1 MKRLLRAKW
10 LKLIFLGFI
19 ALILSLPS
27 IAKEANAQGSS
38 PLCAPQPAS
47 TPTPMGCCGPVPASP
62 VPATSLSVTRH
73 GILAKGSLVTTS
85 VIGNGRVETT
95 RTFTSKDLLNTYGQP
110 TISWSESSPA
120 PEGIT
125 MTSTSSQ
132 NTALFVL
139 RQDETPLAS
148 TSSAVGGSSIKPSS
162 IFDGNGLIYPQWTYI
177 RSGGAC
183 SGFFYVQE
191 DPINFAYEPHPLNDI
206 VSFLM
211 NSRGWYD
218 SGSCSGAAYIYDFS
232 GYGWKVYDRT
242 LGAVNGC
249 FSTDYGRVHARFFVM
264 ANGRIA
270 APAHQ
275 ELWSNQCF

>member
-110 TISWSESSPA
+110 TISWSESGEPLGCHSRPSQIHPAQSPHRC
-120 PEGIT
+120 ERLQGGIIHLARV
-125 MTSTSSQ
+125 SQ
-132 NTALFVL
+132 G
-139 RQDETPLAS
+139 QPLQ
-148 TSSAVGGSSIKPSS
+148 
-162 IFDGNGLIYPQWTYI
+162 L
-177 RSGGAC
+177 
-183 SGFFYVQE
+183 
-191 DPINFAYEPHPLNDI
+191 H
-206 VSFLM
+206 
-211 NSRGWYD
+211 
-218 SGSCSGAAYIYDFS
+218 
-232 GYGWKVYDRT
+232 
-242 LGAVNGC
+242 
-249 FSTDYGRVHARFFVM
+249 
-264 ANGRIA
+264 
-270 APAHQ
+270 
-275 ELWSNQCF
+275 